1 MLLSLKQ
8 GSAPK
13 LLIELDSLGYLNVAG
28 MPGGY
33 IWSHGGTSEKDG
45 EFESISWEDLLVE
58 TPGTIV
64 VRMVKIGKPTSP
76 IEIKKRKV
84 SDLLSRLKRVS
95 EEYIPASNN
104 EVKKKPSA
112 DPRITKTL
120 RIEVLKNGKKV
131 FDAKGEH
138 VQFDIAWKFGEE
150 CKIMVWVKRVNDSED
165 EFHYTDIVGEN
176 VFTLRCE
183 G

>member
-1 MLLSLKQ
+1 MLLSLEQ

-45 EFESISWEDLLVE
+45 EFESMTWEDLFVE

-76 IEIKKRKV
+76 IEIKKRNV
-84 SDLLSRLKRVS
+84 TDLLSRLKRVS
-95 EEYIPASNN
+95 DEYIHPSNN
-104 EVKKKPSA
+104 EAKKKPSA
-112 DPRITKTL
+112 DRITKSL

-138 VQFDIAWKFGEE
+138 VQFDIAWKFGEK
-150 CKIMVWVKRVNDSED
+150 CRIMVWGKRVNDLED